1 MDANRHG
8 DGRSIWTGSSNIYF
22 IGGFLDVG
30 RNHWHVLTLLTNASS
45 SYSLSSHDK
54 NFLFRV
60 KQSIEL
66 AMEAPEAAVWNINM
80 SEHKIDK
87 RVTQNVGAGGIA
99 VGGNVSGSTLSTNV
113 VAQGLQDVSALI
125 GAVETANIQN
135 AEILKSYL
143 ETVRSGLAGGRTKD
157 EARSAWSKF
166 VDQAGSVAK
175 AGNHVWD
182 LIAKIGPLLA

>member
-1 MDANRHG
+1 MIVVGIIFGVFFAIIIF
-8 DGRSIWTGSSNIYF
+8 GRISKSLF
-22 IGGFLDVG
+22 E
-30 RNHWHVLTLLTNASS
+30 HWYVLGLLTNAAS
-45 SYSLSSHDK
+45 SYSLRSYDK
-54 NFLFRV
+54 DFLFRV
-60 KQSIEL
+60 KQSIEQV
-66 AMEAPEAAVWNINM
+66 MEAPEAAVWNINM

-87 RVTQNVGAGGIA
+87 QVIQNVGAGGIA
-99 VGGNVSGSTLSTNV
+99 VGGDVSGSTISTNV

-143 ETVRSGLAGGRTKD
+143 ETVRSGLAGGKPKA

-166 VDQAGSVAK
+166 VDQAGSVAQ